1 MNGGYSTSPSTSA
14 LAGKQEVERVSSSG
28 VRTRFQPHSYNLLI
42 CHLLNKYVIKIN
54 REFFYLQMKWAF
66 RLPSSSA
73 LAGKQVE
80 RVQVSGFEPV
90 TGQWSGPFPVKPEV
104 DQAGTFNRSPIQLGP
119 QMRKFQFTVN
129 FGAKPSRFYS
139 VRQRKIQK
147 N

>member
-1 MNGGYSTSPSTSA
+1 MNGD
-14 LAGKQEVERVSSSG
+14 RH
-28 VRTRFQPHSYNLLI
+28 FQASKKWSYYNLLI

-90 TGQWSGPFPVKPEV
+90 TSQWSGPFPVKPEV

-119 QMRKFQFTVN
+119 QKWESSN
-129 FGAKPSRFYS
+129 SL
-139 VRQRKIQK
+139 
-147 N
+147 